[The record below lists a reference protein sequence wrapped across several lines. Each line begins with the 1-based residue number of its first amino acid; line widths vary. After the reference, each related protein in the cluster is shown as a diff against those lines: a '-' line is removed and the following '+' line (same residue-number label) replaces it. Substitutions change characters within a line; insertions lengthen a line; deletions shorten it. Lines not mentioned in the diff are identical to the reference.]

1 MIASRDRDPARIRER
16 VFEPPTRMEWLV
28 AGCIGLI
35 LVLATRY
42 VGSGIDWEIFAGAAD
57 GRMTSEYGLG
67 YYYAYWLLPIFDLY
81 DTAGV
86 VGQLAWSMTNVAGL
100 WFAARVFG
108 ARPAVVLAG
117 FGALMAFYTG
127 TITGVALGALAG
139 VRWAASERRCV
150 LAGGLTLLSVAKPQW
165 GVPLTLLVLAQARPR
180 LLDLARLA
188 LIPVPVFC
196 ASIAVYGWWPGDIWA
211 RAAENPPVG
220 NGSLWVFVGPAA
232 LLLWLPVVLPMEP
245 TRRLA
250 LVAAA
255 SMMGVPYVQ
264 QYDFAVLWVMATDGL
279 GLLSYLHGPVFHLFG
294 ERVVRAVLI
303 APTLAAYWLLAR
315 PPVEAWWRQRRP
327 ATGGQA
333 GQPAR
338 G

>member
-1 MIASRDRDPARIRER
+1 MIAERDRDPARIRDR
-16 VFEPPTRMEWLV
+16 VVEPPTRFEWLV
-28 AGCIGLI
+28 IGCIGLI
-35 LVLATRY
+35 LALATRY

-67 YYYAYWLLPIFDLY
+67 YYYPYWLLPIFDVY
-81 DTAGV
+81 DTVGI

-108 ARPAVVLAG
+108 ARPAVVLAA

-139 VRWAASERRCV
+139 VRWAATERRWV
-150 LAGGLTLLSVAKPQW
+150 VAGGLTLLSVAKPQW
-165 GVPLTLLVLAQARPR
+165 GIPLTLVVLVQARPR
-180 LLDLARLA
+180 LLDLLRLA
-188 LIPVPVFC
+188 VVPVPVAL
-196 ASIAVYGWWPGDIWA
+196 ASFAVYGWWPGEILQ
-211 RAAENPPVG
+211 RAADNPPVG
-220 NGSLWVFVGPAA
+220 NGSLWIFVGPAA

-264 QYDFAVLWVMATDGL
+264 QYDFAVLWIMATDGL
-279 GLLSYLHGPVFHLFG
+279 GLLSYLHGPVFHFFG
-294 ERVVRAVLI
+294 ERVVRGVLLG
-303 APTLAAYWLLAR
+303 PTLWAYALLVR
-315 PPVEAWWRQRRP
+315 QPLESWRRQRRRAPGGP
-327 ATGGQA
+327 AE
-333 GQPAR
+333 QPA
-338 G
+338 